1 MILTCPQCSTRY
13 QVDGAKFPSTG
24 RNVRCAK
31 CGHVWHQL
39 GPMAEP
45 DPDADIIVEEPAPR
59 PSPRPAPEPV
69 AVQPRAAA
77 FVPAPERHV
86 EAEVEE
92 PPRARRSWLGRIA
105 IFFGWL
111 LLLGL
116 VLAIAWA
123 AVNFRDSVAMLVP
136 SSKSFYSAVGLPV
149 SPRGLDIT
157 NVAYHQTRE
166 DGQRVLFVAGRIT
179 NHSAHEQTLPRIH
192 VALFDTDRHEVFA
205 WNTVA
210 PVSTLKPGEA
220 ANFKIRLA
228 SPPDESRTL
237 EVRFARAGE

>member
-39 GPMAEP
+39 GPVPEP
-45 DPDADIIVEEPAPR
+45 DPDAELIVEEPAPR
-59 PSPRPAPEPV
+59 PAPEPV
-69 AVQPRAAA
+69 PVQPRVAA
-77 FVPAPERHV
+77 FAPSPPRQV

-92 PPRARRSWLGRIA
+92 PAPPRRARRSWLSRIA

-111 LLLGL
+111 VLIGL
-116 VLAIAWA
+116 ILAVGWA
-123 AVNFRDSVAMLVP
+123 TVRYRDTVAMLMP

-149 SPRGLDIT
+149 SPRGLDFT
-157 NVAYHQTRE
+157 NIAYHREIQDRQT
-166 DGQRVLFVAGRIT
+166 VLFVTGRIV

-192 VALFDTDRHEVFA
+192 VTLYDVDRHEVYN
-205 WNTVA
+205 WNSVA
-210 PVSTLKPGEA
+210 PVSTLKGGGSVP
-220 ANFKIRLA
+220 FRTRLA
-228 SPPDESRTL
+228 SPPADAHTL

>member
-39 GPMAEP
+39 GPMEEP
-45 DPDADIIVEEPAPR
+45 DPEAEIFVEEPAPQ
-59 PSPRPAPEPV
+59 PMPEPV
-69 AVQPRAAA
+69 AVQPRVAA
-77 FVPAPERHV
+77 FVPAPARQV

-92 PPRARRSWLGRIA
+92 PAPRRARRSWLGRIA

-116 VLAIAWA
+116 VLVIGWA
-123 AVNFRDSVAMLVP
+123 VVNFRDSVAMLVP

-149 SPRGLDIT
+149 SSRGLDISK
-157 NVAYHQTRE
+157 VAYHQTRE
-166 DGQRVLFVAGRIT
+166 EGQRVLFVTGRIV

-192 VALFDTDRHEVFA
+192 IALFDADRHQVFA

-220 ANFKIRLA
+220 TNFKLRLA
-228 SPPDESRTL
+228 SPPDDSHTL
-237 EVRFARAGE
+237 EVRFTRAGE